1 MGNAHAHRQL
11 FSKISE
17 SKKQVSQ
24 RTSGKRNC
32 SIHLNVDLTVK
43 YFILHVFTW
52 CLEIIPF
59 LSPYSHLDIVH
70 RLIYLW
76 SLKVSPYLLRLISP
90 VLCVLCNPV
99 WLNVHIC
106 FTSFHASFHST
117 SALLINIKVVSC
129 SDFFISILSAS
140 LPLVCKFPCELF
152 NVWESVLAL
161 SISALLFLLFFLEK
175 TV

>member
-1 MGNAHAHRQL
+1 MRSLHGHVQL
-11 FSKISE
+11 FSTISE
-17 SKKQVSQ
+17 SKRQVSQ
-24 RTSGKRNC
+24 KTSGKRNC
-32 SIHLNVDLTVK
+32 SMHLYIELTVK
-43 YFILHVFTW
+43 YFISHVFTW
-52 CLEIIPF
+52 CLKIIPF

-140 LPLVCKFPCELF
+140 FPLVCKFLCELF
-152 NVWESVLAL
+152 NAWEFVLAL
-161 SISALLFLLFFLEK
+161 SISVLLFLLFFL
-175 TV
+175 

>member
-1 MGNAHAHRQL
+1 MGSVYAHRQL
-11 FSKISE
+11 FSKIFP

-24 RTSGKRNC
+24 KTSGKRN
-32 SIHLNVDLTVK
+32 SLMHLYIELTVK
-43 YFILHVFTW
+43 NLILHVFTW

-129 SDFFISILSAS
+129 SDFFYLYFVCIFPFSMQISMWT
-140 LPLVCKFPCELF
+140 F
-152 NVWESVLAL
+152 
-161 SISALLFLLFFLEK
+161 
-175 TV
+175 

>member
-1 MGNAHAHRQL
+1 M
-11 FSKISE
+11 E
-17 SKKQVSQ
+17 
-24 RTSGKRNC
+24 
-32 SIHLNVDLTVK
+32 LTVK
-43 YFILHVFTW
+43 YFISHVFTW
-52 CLEIIPF
+52 CLKIIPF

-140 LPLVCKFPCELF
+140 FPLVCKFLCELF
-152 NVWESVLAL
+152 NAWEFVLAL
-161 SISALLFLLFFLEK
+161 SISALLFLLFFHRRQFSWNPQTLNIAWQIGFVLE
-175 TV
+175 TLCAEWPLAWAAG